1 MTHENQ
7 FTPPCR
13 GEALRLAQE
22 AAEEMGHGY
31 VGCEHILLGLMREED
46 GIAHRVMQEYGMTED
61 MICTVLERS
70 VGKGLSGA
78 APSQGLTPGPRVPW
92 SWPCP
97 RPCAWAPGTSV
108 PNICSWAC
116 CGKATTWPFE
126 CWTPWAST
134 PRRCT
139 APWCRKSM
147 RAPCRRKRQYAR
159 VPSGREQEGQ
169 DFG

>member
-7 FTPPCR
+7 FTPR
-13 GEALRLAQE
+13 AEEALRLAQE

-78 APSQGLTPGPRVPW
+78 APSQGLTPRAKSAVELAVSEAMRMGAGYIGTEHLLMGLLREGNNMAIRVLDTVGIEEDVQL
-92 SWPCP
+92 
-97 RPCAWAPGTSV
+97 RGAENQRG
-108 PNICSWAC
+108 
-116 CGKATTWPFE
+116 
-126 CWTPWAST
+126 
-134 PRRCT
+134 
-139 APWCRKSM
+139 
-147 RAPCRRKRQYAR
+147 APCRRKRQYAR
-159 VPSGREQEGQ
+159 VPSGGEQEGQ
-169 DFG
+169 DSG